1 MDLVKSLAAF
11 SIELIRS
18 RYHHDR
24 HPCHNATSPLKRACG
39 FEMPEISELFDSGDE
54 RESEREGPLEEEGV
68 ASAALTGWCRLG
80 RAGTVRTGWLG
91 LGRFCCGL
99 RCLCRAG
106 GGVLAGAEE

>member
-1 MDLVKSLAAF
+1 MATTQTLAEGLVGMVAGEAVQAGRRIGWGAGGSGAGVGGSGRLG
-11 SIELIRS
+11 R
-18 RYHHDR
+18 
-24 HPCHNATSPLKRACG
+24 PGRARRG
-39 FEMPEISELFDSGDE
+39 HSGVWA
-54 RESEREGPLEEEGV
+54 GVGV